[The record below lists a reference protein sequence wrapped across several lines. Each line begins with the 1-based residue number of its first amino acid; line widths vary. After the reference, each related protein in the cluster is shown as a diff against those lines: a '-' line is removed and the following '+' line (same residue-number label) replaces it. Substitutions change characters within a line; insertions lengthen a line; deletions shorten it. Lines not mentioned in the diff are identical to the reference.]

1 MFPFRTL
8 MWSLG
13 ITLFYSSFVFAQQVI
28 SLDEAVRL
36 FKQNS
41 LERKRAFHSAQ
52 LRKGE
57 AAAFSAFPNP
67 TVNVYREDLSRGLPT
82 YNELT
87 ISIRQQVDVLGQ
99 PFLKWSA
106 ASAESEAA
114 ELQLQHQE
122 LVLVQQL
129 KSRYADLLFFQ
140 QKLKTIEATAQ
151 TVQRA
156 YNAAKARKEEGSLS
170 GFELQRFSVELAKN
184 QKELSSVVTDL
195 QTKRRELLTEIYPNA
210 LWTEGD
216 FVNLILSDSLQAQPL
231 LVTISEAESLAF
243 LHRTDLRAAALS
255 VIAARSRLSAA
266 QRDRSPALFLEGGFK
281 QQSDGSKGYVFGA
294 SVSIPIFNLNSGN
307 IQIAEALHLE
317 SEVSSAIARRKVLLE
332 VRSAF
337 RSAEALWSRWKDLQA
352 APQTSTL
359 LEVAVFTY
367 NEGKL
372 SLIEL
377 LDAARAYSEG
387 ETLRIETLAE
397 YNKSLFILDTA
408 IGGYFF
414 TRKGL
419 DK

>member
-1 MFPFRTL
+1 MFSFKTL
-8 MWSLG
+8 ARFLWSIVLC
-13 ITLFYSSFVFAQQVI
+13 TASTFAQQSL

-36 FKQNS
+36 FTQNS
-41 LERKRAFHSAQ
+41 LERKQAFHSAQ

-57 AAAFSAFPNP
+57 AASFSAFPNP

-87 ISIRQQVDVLGQ
+87 ISIRQQIDVLGQ

-114 ELQLQHQE
+114 DLGFQHQE
-122 LVLVQQL
+122 LVLVQQV
-129 KSRYADLLFFQ
+129 KSKYVDLLFLQ
-140 QKLKTIEATAQ
+140 QKLSTIEATAQ
-151 TVQRA
+151 AVQLA

-170 GFELQRFSVELAKN
+170 GFELQRFSVELAKY
-184 QKELSSVVTDL
+184 QKELSSVVTEL
-195 QTKRRELLTEIYPNA
+195 QTKRREFLTEVHPSA
-210 LWTEGD
+210 QWTEGD
-216 FVNLILSDSLQAQPL
+216 FGNLILTDSLQAQPL

-243 LHRTDLRAAALS
+243 FHRRDLRSAALS
-255 VIAARSRLSAA
+255 VDAARSRLSAA
-266 QRDRSPALFLEGGFK
+266 QRDRFPVLFLEGGFK
-281 QQSDGSKGYVFGA
+281 QQSDGSKGYVFGG
-294 SVSIPIFNLNSGN
+294 SLSIPIFSLNGGN

-317 SEVSSAIARRKVLLE
+317 SEVSSAIASRKVLLE

-337 RSAEALWSRWKDLQA
+337 RSAEALWSRLMDLQA
-352 APQTSTL
+352 APKTSTL
-359 LEVAVFTY
+359 LEVAVFSY

-397 YNKSLFILDTA
+397 YNKSLFTLDTA
-408 IGGYFF
+408 VGGYLF
-414 TRKGL
+414 TRKDL